1 MKQFIRK
8 NIYKWHKIIGLT
20 TIIPVIFWCL
30 SGLMHPF
37 LSHWFK
43 PKIANE
49 FMVVKPLSKAQ
60 LVLPLDSVLKQNK
73 ITDFKGF
80 RIIQFNG
87 KSFYQIKNL
96 RNEWNYYN
104 TENGTLLKNGEKIY
118 AEYLARFFLADSTSK
133 ISSITLQTEFDQQYK
148 YINRLLPVWKVSFD
162 RADKMD
168 VYVETSYSRLG
179 TFNPISRKIF
189 LFIFDNFHNWSFLEK
204 MGNNTTRI
212 ALMLALLS
220 VICISTISGIIIYG
234 LMWGKFKKPKNKDEK
249 SILKKYHRQIG
260 IAVSFVSLT
269 FAFSGGYHATR
280 KIVPNTL
287 PEMLYEP
294 VIQSHQINHGFQNL
308 PIEWER
314 LTNCSIVKINDNFY
328 YQLFYKKLVDKDAET
343 IYYQTNS
350 LKKLNN
356 GDFYYANYLG
366 EYFQSKEGKD
376 ENSCCE
382 MSEGSTMVMNNEAKL
397 LEQNL
402 INQFEKREY
411 GFAFKR
417 LPVIRLSYN
426 TPQKTNYYIETS
438 TSRLAA
444 KIDNSDRFEGY
455 SFAILHKFL
464 FLDWAGKNVRDITMM
479 ISALGVLI
487 VSIMGLILFFK
498 K

>member
-1 MKQFIRK
+1 
-8 NIYKWHKIIGLT
+8 
-20 TIIPVIFWCL
+20 
-30 SGLMHPF
+30 
-37 LSHWFK
+37 
-43 PKIANE
+43 
-49 FMVVKPLSKAQ
+49 
-60 LVLPLDSVLKQNK
+60 
-73 ITDFKGF
+73 
-80 RIIQFNG
+80 
-87 KSFYQIKNL
+87 
-96 RNEWNYYN
+96 
-104 TENGTLLKNGEKIY
+104 
-118 AEYLARFFLADSTSK
+118 
-133 ISSITLQTEFDQQYK
+133 
-148 YINRLLPVWKVSFD
+148 
-162 RADKMD
+162 MD

-287 PEMLYEP
+287 PEMVYEP

-382 MSEGSTMVMNNEAKL
+382 MSEGSTMVMNNEVKL